1 MTIFTNPADA
11 APEAATAYTEAVLGK
26 LGNLDPLAVLVATP
40 DELRRLVRDAQSA
53 DLRRPEAPGRWS
65 VGEVLA
71 HLADSE
77 LVWAFRL
84 RMVLGQDRPSLAGYD
99 QDSWA
104 RRLGY
109 KNVEPFTALDRFG
122 SVRGWNLALLNGL
135 PDEDLDR
142 VGVHG
147 ERGEES
153 MRHMIR
159 LYAGHDLVHLA
170 QMRRIL
176 AGFPEPGSEQ

>member
-11 APEAATAYTEAVLGK
+11 APDAAAGYIAAVLDVLGSRDPRTVLAATAG
-26 LGNLDPLAVLVATP
+26 
-40 DELRRLVRDAQSA
+40 ELRTLSRDVAPA
-53 DLRRPEAPGRWS
+53 DLCRPEAPGRWS

-84 RMVLGQDRPSLAGYD
+84 RMVLGQERPSLAGYD
-99 QDSWA
+99 QDAWA
-104 RRLGY
+104 GRFSY
-109 KNVEPFTALDRFG
+109 SKVDPQDSVDRFDF
-122 SVRGWNLALLNGL
+122 VRTWNLALLDAI

-142 VGVHG
+142 VGVHA
-147 ERGEES
+147 ERGDES
-153 MRHMIR
+153 VRHMIR

-170 QMRRIL
+170 QIRRIL
-176 AGFPEPGSEQ
+176 ASEPGTGT